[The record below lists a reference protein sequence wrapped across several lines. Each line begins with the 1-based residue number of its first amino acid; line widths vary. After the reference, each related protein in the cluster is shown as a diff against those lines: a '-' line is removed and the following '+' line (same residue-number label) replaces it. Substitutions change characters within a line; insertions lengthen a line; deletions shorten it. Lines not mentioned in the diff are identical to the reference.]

1 MKDDGKDTDRSKD
14 ELLEQVASLRQ
25 RVRELEIAETRRALA
40 EQELRASEE
49 RYRAL
54 VELLP
59 VAVIVNVEG
68 RIVFVNTATSR
79 LAGLLPEKVIGQDVF
94 DFIHPDYHAIARERI
109 RWVIEKDMDAPF
121 IEEKFVGKGGRV
133 VDGEI
138 ASIPFSYEGRR
149 AMLSVI
155 LDVTEK
161 KKALRE
167 LEESERNHRL
177 MVESLQEG
185 LGIVDENENFV
196 AVNPAYCIITGYSRD
211 EMLRMN
217 LRDLIPGEDM
227 QKILTET
234 DKRRYGAV
242 SAYEFRMRRKDGEI
256 RHCQVSVTPWMD
268 ETGYRGAIGLVLDQ
282 TDRKLAQD
290 ALKVS
295 EEKYRSLFEHANEAV
310 FVAQDGR
317 LRLVNPKTVE
327 MLGRPLDDIIEKP
340 FVDFIHADDR
350 DMVLTRHRERTAGKS
365 GLPDFY
371 TFRIVDASGRTLWVE
386 IRVVLIDWEGRPGT
400 LNLIADISD
409 RVAAEE
415 ALRESERKYRELVEN
430 ANSIIMRM
438 DPAGTITFFNEFAQT
453 FFEFREEDILGRK
466 IVGTIVPETETSGRD
481 LKKLLSNICES
492 PDRYQVN
499 ENENI
504 TRSGRIVFV
513 AWTNKAIV
521 DEHGKVTGILCVG
534 NDITERKR
542 AEDKLAYMSL
552 HDPLTGVNNRT
563 FFEQSLA
570 ITPVPAGVIVCDVDG
585 LKLVNDTLGHDQG
598 DRLLVAAA
606 RILKDCFRGE
616 DVVSRIGG
624 DEFAV
629 LLHVTDP
636 EVVEKI
642 IRRVRTSI
650 AKHSEANPQVPLSL
664 SIGFAATSDSAK
676 GLDDVFKEADNN
688 MYRDKLQH
696 GKSARSFFV
705 KAILSALRLRKVM
718 PDPENT
724 RIQDLATRLGMAV
737 GLPERAMG
745 DLRLLAKF
753 HDLGMVGVREELIL
767 KPGTLTP
774 EEKTEIRAHCEIGMR
789 IAQAVP
795 ELLPIADC
803 ILRHHEWWNGQGYP
817 LGLKKGEIPVEC
829 RIVAIAEAYDAM
841 THDRPYRK
849 AMTHAQAV
857 DEIKRCAGTQFDP
870 ALVARFLEILPEPQN
885 QGG

>member
-1 MKDDGKDTDRSKD
+1 MTKEKKDADRSKD

-25 RVRELEIAETRRALA
+25 RIRELEIAETRRALA

-49 RYRAL
+49 RYRRL
-54 VELLP
+54 VEVLP
-59 VAVIVNVEG
+59 VSVVVSVEG
-68 RIVFVNTATSR
+68 KIVVVNTAAAK
-79 LAGLLPEKVIGQDVF
+79 LAGTLPEKLVGRGVF
-94 DFIHPDYHAIARERI
+94 DFIHPDYHAIVRERI
-109 RWVIEKDMDAPF
+109 RWVVEKDLDAPF
-121 IEEKFVGKGGRV
+121 IEEKFIGLGDRV

-138 ASIPFSYEGRR
+138 ASIPFSYEGKS
-149 AMLSVI
+149 AMLSVLI
-155 LDVTEK
+155 DVTEK
-161 KKALRE
+161 KKMMRE
-167 LEESERNHRL
+167 LEESERRHRL

-185 LGIVDENENFV
+185 LGIVNEDEAFV
-196 AVNPAYCIITGYSRD
+196 AVNPAYCIITGYSKD
-211 EMLRMN
+211 EMLRMS
-217 LRDLIPGEDM
+217 LRDLVLEEDW
-227 QKILTET
+227 KRILTET
-234 DKRRYGAV
+234 EKRRFGAV
-242 SAYEFRMRRKDGEI
+242 STYEFRLRRKDGEI

-268 ETGYRGAIGLVLDQ
+268 ENGYRGAIGLVLDE
-282 TDRKLAQD
+282 TDRKQAQD
-290 ALKVS
+290 ALKAS
-295 EEKYRSLFEHANEAV
+295 EEKYRSLFENANEAV

-317 LRLVNPKTVE
+317 FRLVNPKTVE
-327 MLGRPLDDIIEKP
+327 MVGKPLDEILEKP
-340 FVDFIHADDR
+340 FVEFIHPEDR

-365 GLPDFY
+365 GLPEFY
-371 TFRIVDASGRTLWVE
+371 TFRIVDAGGRTRWVE
-386 IRVVLIDWEGRPGT
+386 IRVVVISWEGRPAT
-400 LNLIADISD
+400 LNLMADVSD
-409 RVAAEE
+409 RMAAEN

-438 DPAGTITFFNEFAQT
+438 DPGGTITFFNEFAQK

-466 IVGTIVPETETSGRD
+466 IVGTIVPETESSGRD
-481 LKKLLSNICES
+481 LKRLLQNICQN
-492 PDRYQVN
+492 PDHYQVN

-504 TRSGRIVFV
+504 TRSGRVVFV

-521 DEHGKVTGILCVG
+521 DEGGKVMGILCVG

-542 AEDKLAYMSL
+542 AEDKLAYLSL

-570 ITPVPAGVIVCDVDG
+570 ITPVPAGIIVCDVDG

-598 DRLLVAAA
+598 DKLLAAA
-606 RILKDCFRGE
+606 AHILKDCFRGE

-629 LLHVTDP
+629 LLHVSDP

-650 AKHSEANPQVPLSL
+650 TKYSEANPQVPLSL

-705 KAILSALRLRKVM
+705 KALLSALRLRKLM

-724 RIQDLATRLGMAV
+724 RIQDLAGRLGMAV
-737 GLPERAMG
+737 GLPERTMG
-745 DLRLLAKF
+745 DMRLLAKF
-753 HDLGMVGVREELIL
+753 HDLGMVGVRDELIL
-767 KPGTLTP
+767 KPDALTP
-774 EEKTEIRAHCEIGMR
+774 EEKLEIRAHCEIGLR

-803 ILRHHEWWNGQGYP
+803 VLRHHEWWNGRGYP
-817 LGLKKGEIPVEC
+817 LGLKKEEIPVEC

-857 DEIKRCAGTQFDP
+857 EEIKRCAGTQFDP
-870 ALVARFLEILPEPQN
+870 KLVARFLEILPEPPPSV
-885 QGG
+885 